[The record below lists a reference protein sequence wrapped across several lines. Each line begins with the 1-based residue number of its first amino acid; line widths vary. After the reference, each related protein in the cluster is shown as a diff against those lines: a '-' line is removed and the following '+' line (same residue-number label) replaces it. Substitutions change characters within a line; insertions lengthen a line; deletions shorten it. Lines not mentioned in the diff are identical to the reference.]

1 MEKYINII
9 QYEEVCK
16 YSGIESDMKNG
27 RLKVIEYCQSLKN
40 CVYVLYSQI
49 NTFTYIYIHILV
61 NIYMQV
67 AQAINIRL
75 VSQN

>member
-1 MEKYINII
+1 MENYISIT

-16 YSGIESDMKNG
+16 YNGIESDMKNG

-49 NTFTYIYIHILV
+49 TTFTYIYIHILA
-61 NIYMQV
+61 NIYIQV
-67 AQAINIRL
+67 PQAINIRP
-75 VSQN
+75 VSKN